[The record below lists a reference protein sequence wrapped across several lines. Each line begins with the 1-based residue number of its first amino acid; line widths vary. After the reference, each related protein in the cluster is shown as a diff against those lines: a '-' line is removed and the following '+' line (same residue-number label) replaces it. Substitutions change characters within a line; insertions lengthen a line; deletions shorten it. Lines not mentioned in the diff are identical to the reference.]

1 MSSDAQVQEMVE
13 ESVAHAFDD
22 LKARQWIEAKLRAE
36 ENLAATRKALADCAA
51 EMEADDKAKVEAAVE
66 SRGRASGVGTR
77 RSGRPQIRPGRAG
90 RSDQAAGRFAHG
102 KDARRDAAAEGV
114 D

>member
-36 ENLAATRKALADCAA
+36 ETLAATRKALADCAA
-51 EMEADDKAKVEAAVE
+51 EMDADDKAKVEAAVE
-66 SRGRASGVGTR
+66 SRGRASRRWNKATR
-77 RSGRPQIRPGRAG
+77 PPSNPPWPPWTKRPSRWPICSWKRPSTRCC
-90 RSDQAAGRFAHG
+90 
-102 KDARRDAAAEGV
+102 ARRG
-114 D
+114 